1 MTGLARQGAANGA
14 SGGRIRVVV
23 ADDSALIREGLA
35 AMLSSQPGVEFAGAC
50 GDGLELDQLVE
61 NARPDVVMTDLRMP
75 PSGGREGIRIAT
87 RLRRSNPQ
95 IGVIVLSQYVEPDYA
110 IELMSEGTARRA
122 YLLKDRID
130 DAPEL
135 VRAIRAVSTGGSV
148 IDPAVVE
155 ALIASQ
161 QRQSAAPRWPTLTAR
176 EREILALIAE
186 GRSNAAIA
194 ESLFLTKRAVEKHVN
209 SIFAKLG
216 LTDAENVSRRVKAA
230 LLFLADERQTDRGPR
245 PDR

>member
-1 MTGLARQGAANGA
+1 MAETAAGGPSDAR
-14 SGGRIRVVV
+14 IKVVV

-35 AMLSSQPGVEFAGAC
+35 AMLSSQPEVEFAGAC
-50 GDGLELDQLVE
+50 ADGLELDRMVE
-61 NARPDVVMTDLRMP
+61 DADPDVVVTDLRMP
-75 PSGGREGIRIAT
+75 PSGGREGIRIAA

-95 IGVIVLSQYVEPDYA
+95 TGVVVLSQYVEPDYA

-122 YLLKDRID
+122 YLLKDRVD

-148 IDPAVVE
+148 VDPAVVE
-155 ALIASQ
+155 ALIAAQ
-161 QRQSAAPRWPTLTAR
+161 QRQNGSALAELTAR

-194 ESLFLTKRAVEKHVN
+194 ESLVLTKRAVEKHVN
-209 SIFAKLG
+209 SIFAKLD
-216 LTDAENVSRRVKAA
+216 LREAENVSRRVKAA
-230 LLFLADERQTDRGPR
+230 LLYLADEREDGEGTVGR
-245 PDR
+245 

>member
-1 MTGLARQGAANGA
+1 MAEAGPNGA
-14 SGGRIRVVV
+14 PIRVVV

-35 AMLSSQPGVEFAGAC
+35 AMLASQPGVEFAGAC
-50 GDGLELDQLVE
+50 ADGQELDRMVQDTD
-61 NARPDVVMTDLRMP
+61 PDVVVTDLRMP

-87 RLRRSNPQ
+87 RLRRSKPET
-95 IGVIVLSQYVEPDYA
+95 GVVVLSQYVEPDYA

-155 ALIASQ
+155 ALIAAQ
-161 QRQSAAPRWPTLTAR
+161 QRQKGSPLAELTAR

-194 ESLFLTKRAVEKHVN
+194 EDLVLTKRAVEKHVN
-209 SIFAKLG
+209 SIFAKLE
-216 LTDAENVSRRVKAA
+216 LKEAENVSRRVKAA
-230 LLFLADERQTDRGPR
+230 LLYLADEHADDGAPTGR
-245 PDR
+245 

>member
-1 MTGLARQGAANGA
+1 MTGLARPDAANGA

-50 GDGLELDQLVE
+50 GDGLALDQLVE
-61 NARPDVVMTDLRMP
+61 DARPDVVMTDLRMP

-87 RLRRSNPQ
+87 RLRRSNPL

-148 IDPAVVE
+148 IDPGVVE

-161 QRQSAAPRWPTLTAR
+161 QRQSSSALADLTAR

-186 GRSNAAIA
+186 GGSNAAIA
-194 ESLFLTKRAVEKHVN
+194 ASLFLTKRAVEKHVN

-216 LTDAENVSRRVKAA
+216 LTDAENVSRRVKAT
-230 LLFLADERQTDRGPR
+230 LLFLADESQIDRGPR